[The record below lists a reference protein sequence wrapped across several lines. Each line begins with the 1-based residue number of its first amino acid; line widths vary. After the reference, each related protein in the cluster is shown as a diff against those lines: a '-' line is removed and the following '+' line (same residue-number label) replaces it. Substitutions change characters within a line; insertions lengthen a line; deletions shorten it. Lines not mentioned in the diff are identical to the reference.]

1 MLWFPLSLL
10 SALTL
15 ATADALTKRFFGNL
29 SPYEM
34 GTIRLIYTLPWLVI
48 SFFLS
53 LWLSPTSST
62 LSPWH
67 QDCPSRFS
75 PYTVI

>member
-10 SALTL
+10 AAFSLS
-15 ATADALTKRFFGNL
+15 TADALTKRFFGNL

-34 GTIRLIYTLPWLVI
+34 GTVRMIYTIPWLLG

-53 LWLSPTSST
+53 PWSDPIRSTSCQWQRHCRWNCWPCIST
-62 LSPWH
+62 
-67 QDCPSRFS
+67 
-75 PYTVI
+75 